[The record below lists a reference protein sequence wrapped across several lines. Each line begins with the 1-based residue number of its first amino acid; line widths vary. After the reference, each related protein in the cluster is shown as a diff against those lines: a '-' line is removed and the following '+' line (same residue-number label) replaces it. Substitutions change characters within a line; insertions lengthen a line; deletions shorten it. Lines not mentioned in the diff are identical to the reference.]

1 MYMSSKNS
9 YFQLEIKNDGTYLK
23 IYPPEDNGQP
33 ITYDEISE
41 YLIDKKIYDYNIKDL
56 GQAINISH
64 RELAEVKLLSVPIL
78 PEEEYVRI
86 KVSSDRMYAIGRFYP
101 PSNNGLCMNPKE
113 IINSLTQIGIKEG
126 IAQENIEDFINNRR
140 YCEDIILAK
149 GTKPVEG
156 KNAVITYHFNT
167 DTTLKPKVNEDG
179 SVDFHKLNVISS
191 INKGDLLATLEPAV
205 EGKSGYDIYGN
216 ALKPGR
222 VIKKILRH
230 GKGIHLSDDGL
241 NMYSDVNGHAMLR
254 DDRVFV
260 SNIYEVPASVD
271 VSTGDI
277 NYEGDVSIKGNVIT
291 GFTVQAKGDI
301 IVDGVVEGAT
311 LIAGGNIILK
321 RGMQGMSKGS
331 MEAEGNII
339 SKFIENAVV
348 KAGGYITTE
357 AILHSK
363 VSARG
368 DITVGGKKGYV
379 TGGEICSATS
389 ITIKSAGSTMG
400 TNTILEV
407 GIDPAASDEFKSL
420 EQSII
425 SMKAEMDKIMPILNN
440 FKKKISKGE
449 VLAPDRISQLKT
461 ATLHCIDLDNRIK
474 EATYRYEQLKLE
486 MNKNESGT
494 IRIENIAYPG
504 VKIVISNVAYYVR
517 SEIHY
522 TKFVR
527 DRADIKL
534 IGL

>member
-1 MYMSSKNS
+1 MSSKNS
-9 YFQLEIKNDGTYLK
+9 YFQLDIKNDGTYLK
-23 IYPPEDNGQP
+23 IYPPIDSGQP

-56 GQAINISH
+56 GQAINNSH
-64 RELAEVKLLSVPIL
+64 REPVEVKLLSVPIL
-78 PEEEYVRI
+78 PEGEYVRV

-101 PSNNGLCMNPKE
+101 PSNNGSCMNVKE
-113 IINSLTQIGIKEG
+113 IINSLTQLGIKEG
-126 IAQENIEDFINNRR
+126 ILQSSIEDFINNRR

-149 GTKPVEG
+149 GLNPVEG

-167 DTTLKPKVNEDG
+167 DTTVKPKVNEDG

-191 INKGDLLATLEPAV
+191 INKGDLLATLDPAV
-205 EGKSGYDIYGN
+205 DGKNGYDIYGN
-216 ALKPGR
+216 VLRPGK
-222 VIKKILRH
+222 VIKKILRY

-241 NMYSDVNGHAMLR
+241 TMYSDVNGHAMLR
-254 DDRVFV
+254 DNRVFV
-260 SNIYEVPASVD
+260 ENTYEVPANVD

-277 NYEGDVSIKGNVIT
+277 NYEGNVSIKGNVIT
-291 GFTVQAKGDI
+291 GFSVQAKGDI
-301 IVDGVVEGAT
+301 IVDGVVEGAK

-321 RGMQGMSKGS
+321 RGMQGMSRGY
-331 MEAEGNII
+331 MEADGNII

-368 DITVGGKKGYV
+368 DITVGGKKGFV
-379 TGGEICSATS
+379 TGGEIRSTTS
-389 ITIKSAGSTMG
+389 ITIKTAGSTMG
-400 TNTILEV
+400 TNTVLEV
-407 GIDPAASDEFKSL
+407 GIDPSASDEYKNL

-425 SMKAEMDKIMPILNN
+425 SMRDEMEKLMPILNN
-440 FKKKISKGE
+440 FKKKINKGE
-449 VLAPDRISQLKT
+449 VLSPDRINYLKT
-461 ATLHCIDLDNRIK
+461 ATLHCIDLDNKIK
-474 EATYRYEQLKLE
+474 DATYRFEQLKLE

-504 VKIVISNVAYYVR
+504 VKIVISNIVYYVR

-522 TKFVR
+522 TKFIR